1 VSPEQDAHAAPGE
14 QIVISE
20 ELAIPTDELRFRF
33 SRAGGPGGQHVN
45 RSETR
50 VELLFDVAHS
60 PSLTEAQ
67 RARLLHRLANVID
80 GGGVLRVVAASAR
93 SQLANRQAALERLR
107 ELLRAALRQRK
118 RRLPTRPGLAAQQA
132 RLEAKRARSRIK
144 QARRPVQE
152 E

>member
-1 VSPEQDAHAAPGE
+1 MSPDSDAVVAGA
-14 QIVISE
+14 QIVIAE
-20 ELAIPTDELRFRF
+20 DLVIPADEVRFRF

-45 RSETR
+45 RTETR
-50 VELLFDVAHS
+50 VELLFDVARS

-67 RARLLHRLANVID
+67 RTRLLHRLAGVID
-80 GGGVLRVVAASAR
+80 GEGVLRVVAATAR
-93 SQLANRQAALERLR
+93 SQLANRQAALERFR

-118 RRLPTRPGLAAQQA
+118 RRLPTHPSLAARQA